1 MKENRKTSFKGAEKG
16 NISEVWEIRKLLEVT
31 EQIFSGGTPDTRKPE
46 YWGGSIPWLSSGET
60 RQKFIRNT
68 EKKIT
73 QAGVDNSSTR
83 LARKGDVVVAAAG
96 QGYTRGQVSFCLIDT
111 YINQSIV
118 ALRADIKKIAPLFLF
133 YNLSSRYKEL
143 RQISDAHSSRGSLT
157 TKLLADL
164 NIPVPALEEQEE
176 ISKILSSLDFKID
189 LNHQMNKTFEEIGK
203 AIFKHWFI
211 DFEFPD
217 EEGKPYKSSGGEMV
231 YNEEL
236 RKEIPKEWKIE
247 ELPQVANVVD
257 CLHIKKPSS
266 EPSGNV
272 LLQVYN
278 FGRNENSIDLTDKYT
293 ISDQDYQQWTENIE
307 VAEGDILLT
316 NAGLVGA
323 VARIPPNFKGAIGR
337 NITAVRP
344 TNVSQIYLFR
354 YLLSEY
360 GRREIERNTDTGT
373 IFNVLNV
380 KGIRKIRV
388 LVPPE
393 KVLTEF
399 DHLALPLRW
408 AVENN
413 LDQNVSCSQ
422 IRDLLLPRLMSGK
435 IRVPVEASIK

>member
-1 MKENRKTSFKGAEKG
+1 
-16 NISEVWEIRKLLEVT
+16 
-31 EQIFSGGTPDTRKPE
+31 TRKPE

-278 FGRNENSIDLTDKYT
+278 FGRNENSIDLT
-293 ISDQDYQQWTENIE
+293 
-307 VAEGDILLT
+307 
-316 NAGLVGA
+316 
-323 VARIPPNFKGAIGR
+323 
-337 NITAVRP
+337 
-344 TNVSQIYLFR
+344 
-354 YLLSEY
+354 
-360 GRREIERNTDTGT
+360 
-373 IFNVLNV
+373 
-380 KGIRKIRV
+380 
-388 LVPPE
+388 
-393 KVLTEF
+393 
-399 DHLALPLRW
+399 
-408 AVENN
+408 
-413 LDQNVSCSQ
+413 
-422 IRDLLLPRLMSGK
+422 
-435 IRVPVEASIK
+435 